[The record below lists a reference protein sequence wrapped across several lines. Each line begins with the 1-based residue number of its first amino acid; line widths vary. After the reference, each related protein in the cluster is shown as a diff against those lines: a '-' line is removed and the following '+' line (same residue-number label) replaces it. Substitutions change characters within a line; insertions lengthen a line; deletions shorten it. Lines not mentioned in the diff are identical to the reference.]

1 MSTLTAPPP
10 PARRPTSAVRAR
22 PEDDFDALD
31 RVRDGV
37 AFMAELGDVPLHR
50 VLFDPPPGTVTGTYY
65 EAIDGR
71 VKDRLVEL
79 VNGTLVEK
87 CVGMNESRIASN
99 LIVRVGGFVLE
110 RKLGFIAG
118 EAGTVRMTG
127 GNRRMPDVA
136 VYLAADYPDGIR
148 PTAKVPAIPPR
159 IAVEVLSEDN
169 TAAEI
174 TLKLGE
180 YFASGCRLAYVID
193 PDTRTARRHTAPADF
208 TDLADTDPLDGG
220 DVLPGFTVALADV
233 LDG

>member
-10 PARRPTSAVRAR
+10 PAQRPTSAVRAR
-22 PEDDFDALD
+22 PEDEFDATD

-87 CVGMNESRIASN
+87 CMGMNESRIASN
-99 LIVRVGGFVLE
+99 LNADLLIFVR
-110 RKLGFIAG
+110 RHKLGFVAG

-127 GNRRMPDVA
+127 GNRPMPDVA
-136 VYLAADYPDGIR
+136 VYLAADYPDGVR

-159 IAVEVLSEDN
+159 IAVEVLNEDN
-169 TAAEI
+169 TAGEI
-174 TLKLGE
+174 ALKLGE
-180 YFASGCRLAYVID
+180 YFANGCRLAYVID
-193 PDTRTARRHTAPADF
+193 PEARAARRHTAPADF
-208 TDLADTDPLDGG
+208 TDLAETDQLDGG